1 MKIAVAQMKCVL
13 GDVPANCRTLASL
26 VERAGGHGCDVIV
39 FPEICDTG
47 YEMSVIR
54 EQASAWPGLPFDTAQ
69 SAAAKH
75 GVHVICGLSERE
87 GQSIY
92 NSAAVFSPKGD
103 LLAKYRKAHLFTPSP
118 VNEDRCFTAG
128 SSLEV
133 VNIGGL
139 KWGLMIC
146 YDLRFPE
153 LARAL
158 AVQGA
163 EVLALCTAWP
173 FPRVAHLQTLV
184 QARAIEN
191 QTYVVSANRV
201 GTDGPVTFCGS
212 SCIIDP
218 YGVIVASAAVDRE
231 ELLIGEINRETLVW
245 VRGRMPVFAGRRAD
259 LYGDLKAG
267 APVDRNEAS

>member
-1 MKIAVAQMKCVL
+1 MKVAVAQMKCAL
-13 GDVPANCRTLASL
+13 GDAPANCRTLASL
-26 VERAGGHGCDVIV
+26 VERARGNGCDVIV
-39 FPEICDTG
+39 FPEMADTG

-54 EQASAWPGLPFDTAQ
+54 EHASPWPGLPFDTIQ

-87 GQSIY
+87 GQNIY
-92 NSAAVFSPKGD
+92 NSAAVFNPKGE
-103 LLAKYRKAHLFTPSP
+103 LAAKYRKAHLFTPSP
-118 VNEDRCFTAG
+118 VNEDRCLTAG
-128 SSLEV
+128 KSLEV
-133 VNIGGL
+133 VTIGDL

-158 AVQGA
+158 ALKGA

-173 FPRVAHLQTLV
+173 FPRVSHLQTLV

-191 QTYVVSANRV
+191 QVYVVSANRV

-212 SCIIDP
+212 SCIVDP
-218 YGVIVASAAVDRE
+218 YGVTIASAAADRE
-231 ELLIGEINRETLVW
+231 ELVVGEINRETLAW
-245 VRGRMPVFAGRRAD
+245 VRSRMPVFQDRRTD
-259 LYGDLKAG
+259 LYGNLNAA
-267 APVDRNEAS
+267 APME